1 VLLIVDR
8 DMQVRKR
15 PTTAPS
21 PPPIHPSTHP
31 PARIPTYPLPSHTP
45 ATGIRVRP
53 TGPFV
58 TPAFSYEHPHS
69 SSSPP
74 PPRRPHSHR
83 LSPFVP
89 GPHLPVHTSRST
101 PPGPHL
107 HRGGSTGG
115 GDQRCPLCPVRSVK
129 LQLFFLQHGSLTA
142 RSCLLRCL
150 RISFPSHPG
159 RLVHTF

>member
-1 VLLIVDR
+1 
-8 DMQVRKR
+8 MQVRKR

-21 PPPIHPSTHP
+21 PPTHP
-31 PARIPTYPLPSHTP
+31 PIHRHAYRPTHCP
-45 ATGIRVRP
+45 ATP
-53 TGPFV
+53 QP
-58 TPAFSYEHPHS
+58 PAFAFDPLDHS
-69 SSSPP
+69 LPPPSPTNTHTLPVRPP
-74 PPRRPHSHR
+74 PPPSSQPPSLSVRTRPT
-83 LSPFVP
+83 PP

-101 PPGPHL
+101 PP
-107 HRGGSTGG
+107 RGGSTGG